1 MGRPQQHRFR
11 SGAKAIFA
19 FGALTLLISATIVAQ
34 DNQFQLF
41 ISAVDES
48 GSQVTDLKAGDVSMA
63 ESGAPGTVVLVER
76 FNLPVKLTIVVDN
89 NPDSQLVLAQYRSGL
104 NGLVDALPKDVEI
117 ALYTTAPQP
126 RAMVRFTTN
135 REEIK
140 RGIDRF
146 GPDTERARF
155 SDSLAEYA
163 ERLEADFKDKKLT
176 YLPVL
181 VVISTTSP
189 EVTSLQLP
197 TVENALRTITIRG
210 TRVYVAMTTTQTGN
224 RGQLEQLESG
234 RQSII
239 SQHLVKNT
247 RGRFEGIPDFRTL
260 ADVVPQW
267 GKELA
272 TIHAKQTA
280 QFRVVLQRPA
290 AATGPLNPGNL
301 DIRVTRPGLTPSVSG
316 DGRFLP

>member
-117 ALYTTAPQP
+117 SLYTTAPQP

-135 REEIK
+135 R
-140 RGIDRF
+140 
-146 GPDTERARF
+146 
-155 SDSLAEYA
+155 
-163 ERLEADFKDKKLT
+163 
-176 YLPVL
+176 
-181 VVISTTSP
+181 
-189 EVTSLQLP
+189 
-197 TVENALRTITIRG
+197 
-210 TRVYVAMTTTQTGN
+210 
-224 RGQLEQLESG
+224 
-234 RQSII
+234 
-239 SQHLVKNT
+239 
-247 RGRFEGIPDFRTL
+247 
-260 ADVVPQW
+260 
-267 GKELA
+267 
-272 TIHAKQTA
+272 
-280 QFRVVLQRPA
+280 
-290 AATGPLNPGNL
+290 
-301 DIRVTRPGLTPSVSG
+301 
-316 DGRFLP
+316 